1 MPEGEDDGNVP
12 KNTDGDAGKGKEDN
26 DKLIDKEKNNDKNK
40 EDIEDPDTVKYTTIC
55 GTCCCGGP
63 GGCCRVR
70 SYPVCCCR
78 MTMCGIITL
87 ICSILMLILF
97 ILI

>member
-1 MPEGEDDGNVP
+1 MGDDDANKDNVP
-12 KNTDGDAGKGKEDN
+12 KTEGAAGEGKEED
-26 DKLIDKEKNNDKNK
+26 DKLIDKQQNKDKAD
-40 EDIEDPDTVKYTTIC
+40 EEDPDTIKYTTIC

-63 GGCCRVR
+63 GECCRVR
-70 SYPVCCCR
+70 SYPVCCCQ

>member
-1 MPEGEDDGNVP
+1 MPEGDDDGKV
-12 KNTDGDAGKGKEDN
+12 DAKPTEGAAGMGMTEN
-26 DKLIDKEKNNDKNK
+26 DKLIDEEKNKDKQ
-40 EDIEDPDTVKYTTIC
+40 EEEDPDTIKYTTIC

-63 GGCCRVR
+63 GECCRVR
-70 SYPVCCCR
+70 SYPVCCCQ